1 MADSK
6 IQGLFENAQAIGKIR
21 FISTA
26 FSGTKPE
33 TLRMMGDKIREQAPN
48 VVAVLLSTNEGKATL
63 LAVCGKEAIANGMH
77 AGKILKEAVSTV
89 GGSGGGRPESAMGG
103 VPDPLRADE
112 AIQQVPAIIE
122 KMTK

>member
-1 MADSK
+1 
-6 IQGLFENAQAIGKIR
+6 
-21 FISTA
+21 
-26 FSGTKPE
+26 
-33 TLRMMGDKIREQAPN
+33 
-48 VVAVLLSTNEGKATL
+48 
-63 LAVCGKEAIANGMH
+63 MH